1 MSKTN
6 KPTLILM
13 YSGDKTMFQSYYHKT
28 QFTSNAIAQRHAD
41 KHNLKAST
49 QTDYMLA
56 ALRSDKGKV
65 TKVKA
70 ADMHN
75 GRGKLVVIAH
85 TDYVKKGYDKR
96 THMVRNAMTGEMV
109 EENVNTPYSCSVAS
123 EAYWSN

>member
-13 YSGDKTMFQSYYHKT
+13 YSGDKTMFQSYHHKT
-28 QFTSNAIAQRHAD
+28 LFTSLAIAQRHAD

-49 QTDYMLA
+49 QTDY
-56 ALRSDKGKV
+56 KGKV
-65 TKVKA
+65 SKVKA

-75 GRGKLVVIAH
+75 GRGKLVVIP
-85 TDYVKKGYDKR
+85 YIEFREKGYDKR

-109 EENVNTPYSCSVAS
+109 EENINTPYTCSVAS